1 MPPQEE
7 EGMPPMDEM
16 MMGGGGPDL
25 SAYAYNNINN
35 QPQDNL
41 VVFQLE
47 LDNILDRIEHLLK
60 GDVLQADEEGNL
72 VYTRPKNGDL
82 VILNDYGCQLIINLI
97 SFYLN
102 RNTILS
108 NYKEDRI
115 YEILF
120 DLGNEIAD
128 LIYIN
133 YEKMGL
139 DTIEKK
145 SRYPV
150 LVMNILHM
158 IESSYNRAL
167 GGSELDSL
175 RSARV
180 VTQSQPLGGTMSQL
194 QMPQQSKGGFS
205 LNPFKRW
212 SS

>member
-1 MPPQEE
+1 MPPPEE
-7 EGMPPMDEM
+7 QGMPPMDEI

-60 GDVLQADEEGNL
+60 GDILQADEDGNL
-72 VYTRPKNGDL
+72 IYTRPEDNDL
-82 VILNDYGCQLIINLI
+82 VVLNEYGCQLIINLI

-115 YEILF
+115 YEILY
-120 DLGNEIAD
+120 DLGNEVAD

-139 DTIEKK
+139 NTIEKK

-167 GGSELDSL
+167 GGAELDSL

-194 QMPQQSKGGFS
+194 QIPQQGRGGFS